1 MTKKIVFL
9 LTLFLGLIG
18 VICFEQIYTE
28 DALSNISQSVEKLQS
43 SIQNENLNLSKDQ
56 ISEIISTWKEREKV
70 ICLFVDY
77 RDIEQI
83 GKQANLVDTHLSN
96 NDFELAKVECN
107 ALKHAINNFSNMV
120 KFDFFNIF

>member
-9 LTLFLGLIG
+9 LTLFLSLIG
-18 VICFEQIYTE
+18 VICFEQVYTE
-28 DALSNISQSVEKLQS
+28 NALSNMTQKVDSLQA
-43 SIQNENLNLSKDQ
+43 SINSENLSSSKEQ
-56 ISEIISTWKEREKV
+56 IDEIISIWKEKEKV

-83 GKQANLVDTHLSN
+83 GKQANLVDTHLIN
-96 NDFELAKVECN
+96 KDFELAKVECS